1 MWQWIKKHSS
11 TIVMSLVTIG
21 FLFYCYGC
29 EPQVRSLLDNR
40 QLINRQEF
48 QLELD
53 QFMSMAEIR
62 MLDFDRQEKLRAVIL
77 QNALILV
84 QGQPLNPVGII
95 SAVAAIYGV
104 MQGSSNLTK
113 VVKTRVNKRKVN
125 NG

>member
-1 MWQWIKKHSS
+1 MWQWIKKHST
-11 TIVMSLVTIG
+11 TIVISLVTIG
-21 FLFYCYGC
+21 FVFYCYGC

-40 QLINRQEF
+40 QLVNRQEF

-113 VVKTRVNKRKVN
+113 VVKTRVNKRKAN